1 MKADLLGRLLLFIY
15 LPKIFNTMY
24 NSICKFTKFPKT
36 DKFVYVVFSI
46 ICLMF
51 FSCTEEP
58 NFQLKEGDLL
68 FQDSDCG
75 EFCDAIEAVTEG
87 VDNYD
92 FSHVGLVMKD
102 GEGNLKIM
110 EAITVGV
117 VLTPLD
123 SFLNRS
129 FDAAGNSKVVVGRL
143 KSEYQNFVPDAID
156 FIHSKMNATYD
167 FVFDIEN
174 DSFYCSELIHLAF
187 QSANNNQPI
196 FETPKMT
203 FKAPNTDSTFAI
215 WQTYFDDLGEAIP
228 EGEIGLNP
236 GSMSRSPYIDIVHK
250 YGEPSLSK

>member
-1 MKADLLGRLLLFIY
+1 MHSLFY
-15 LPKIFNTMY
+15 PV
-24 NSICKFTKFPKT
+24 
-36 DKFVYVVFSI
+36 FVLFSI
-46 ICLMF
+46 VLIG
-51 FSCTEEP
+51 FSSCQTAED
-58 NFQLKEGDLL
+58 FQLQEGDLL

-87 VDNYD
+87 INGYE
-92 FSHVGLVMKD
+92 FSHVGLLMKD
-102 GEGNLKIM
+102 KDGTLKVM

-129 FDAAGNSKVVVGRL
+129 FDAKNQPKVVVGRL
-143 KSEYQNFVPDAID
+143 KSEHQNLVSDAIK

-167 FVFDIEN
+167 FVFNIEN

-215 WQTYFDDLGEAIP
+215 WQTYFEELGQPIP
-228 EGEIGLNP
+228 EGKIGLNP
-236 GSMSRSPYIDIVHK
+236 GSMSRSPYLEIVHE
-250 YGEPSLSK
+250 YGETE